1 MANQAFKRTH
11 AHIGRSEMLR
21 LDTQATRA
29 HVPADKLLDTYISD
43 IEWACHRHKLVGEA
57 LRGMH
62 ELGVQLED
70 AENTARPGDLAALH
84 AVVSE
89 FTLILCAELDQAV
102 LAMRGIRQQQQPA
115 G

>member
-1 MANQAFKRTH
+1 MGNLKFSRTH
-11 AHIGRSEMLR
+11 AHIGRSETLR
-21 LDTQATRA
+21 TDTKATRA
-29 HVPADKLLDTYISD
+29 HVPADKLLDSYISD

-62 ELGVQLED
+62 ELGVQLDD
-70 AENTARPGDLAALH
+70 ADTTARPGDLAALH
-84 AVVSE
+84 AVFSE

-102 LAMRGIRQQQQPA
+102 SAVRDIRRQPEA